1 MNTLLKA
8 RVIGLILFALAP
20 SAQAQTQSN
29 SPADQAVRQK
39 ISQALVKAGIDPRIT
54 SVQVTTTADH
64 VVYLTGLI
72 SNKNTIKLAGNV
84 AAKTAPSYRI
94 VNNINSGFFDDPN
107 HVNGGMSK

>member
-1 MNTLLKA
+1 MNALLKVG
-8 RVIGLILFALAP
+8 VIGLILVAFAP

-29 SPADQAVRQK
+29 SPADQAVSQK
-39 ISQALVKAGIDPRIT
+39 ISKALVKAGIDPRTT
-54 SVQVTTTADH
+54 SVQVITTSDH

-72 SNKNTIKLAGNV
+72 SNKNTIKLAGDV